1 MCNWPLAGLLL
12 GLLAS
17 VLLYCTVP
25 TWKWLRSRDSIQGP
39 PSGPPGTDAA
49 TLALHVVIIL
59 FRTFIE
65 HSMSMHPLSPSTHHY
80 RSITDTRAPPR
91 YIHTA
96 LVLALLFTIYAFFLS
111 AYVLGPPRLGLPLRI
126 Y

>member
-17 VLLYCTVP
+17 VLLSVQYRLGNGLGHVIRFRVLHLDLPERLPRLWHCT
-25 TWKWLRSRDSIQGP
+25 
-39 PSGPPGTDAA
+39 
-49 TLALHVVIIL
+49 
-59 FRTFIE
+59 
-65 HSMSMHPLSPSTHHY
+65 SMHPLSPSTHHY